1 MDESRPLTKLLRRL
15 LEGKLLPEE
24 IEEVAGGFDAIGDL
38 AVVKLPETFAQER
51 KELVA
56 KTLLSEVKTL
66 KAVWNQVGPVDGDFR
81 IRRLEFL
88 GGEARSTTLYT
99 EFGCRFMVDI
109 AKMYFSPR
117 LSTERARIAELVG
130 AKEEVFN
137 MFSGVGTYSIVIA
150 KRHRDVVVYSCEINK
165 EAYDY
170 MVGNVALN
178 KVQGQVAPLL
188 GDCADLWKRLYFGVD
203 RVIMP
208 LPERAKEYLQ
218 YAVKVC
224 RPNAVIHYY
233 AHVATEDPKPYKVA
247 WDEVKG
253 DYPQLSLEVGKV
265 VREVGPRVS
274 QVVLDLRF
282 KP

>member
-1 MDESRPLTKLLRRL
+1 LTKLLKKL
-15 LEGKLLPEE
+15 LEGKLSPEE

-38 AVVKLPETFAQER
+38 AVVKLPEAFAQEK

-56 KTLLSEVKTL
+56 TALLSDVKNL

-88 GGEARSTTLYT
+88 GGEARSTTVYT

-109 AKMYFSPR
+109 SKMYFSPR
-117 LSTERARIAELVG
+117 LSTERARIAGLVG

-137 MFSGVGTYSIVIA
+137 MFAGVGTYSIVIA
-150 KRHRDVVVYSCEINK
+150 KKHRDVLVYSCEINK

-170 MVGNVALN
+170 MVANVTLN
-178 KVQGQVAPLL
+178 KVQDRVAPML
-188 GDCADLWKRLYFGVD
+188 GDCAEVWKKLVAGVD
-203 RVIMP
+203 RVLMP

-218 YAVKVC
+218 QASDVC
-224 RPNAVIHYY
+224 RPGGMVHYY
-233 AHVATEDPKPYKVA
+233 AHVATSDPRPYEVA

-253 DYPQLSLEVGKV
+253 AYPQLSLESGKV

-274 QVVLDLRF
+274 QVVLDLR
-282 KP
+282 KRA

>member
-1 MDESRPLTKLLRRL
+1 MTKLLRKL

-24 IEEVAGGFDAIGDL
+24 VEQVAGGFDAIGDL
-38 AVVKLPETFAQER
+38 AVVKLPEAFPQDR
-51 KELVA
+51 KKVVA
-56 KTLLSEVKTL
+56 DALLTEVKNL
-66 KAVWNQVGPVDGDFR
+66 KGVWNQVGPVDGDFR

-88 GGEARSTTLYT
+88 GGEVRSTTLYT

-109 AKMYFSPR
+109 SKMYFSPH

-137 MFSGVGTYSIVIA
+137 MFAGVGTYSIVIA
-150 KRHRDVVVYSCEINK
+150 KRHRDVLVYSSEINK
-165 EAYDY
+165 DAYDY
-170 MVGNVALN
+170 MVSNVALN
-178 KVQGQVAPLL
+178 KVQGRVAPLL
-188 GDCADLWKRLYFGVD
+188 GDCAEIWRRLVAGVD
-203 RVIMP
+203 RVLMP

-233 AHVATEDPKPYKVA
+233 AHVATEDPKPFDVA
-247 WDEVKG
+247 WDELKG
-253 DYPQLSLEVGKV
+253 EYPQLSMELGKV

-282 KP
+282 RA